1 MRIRFAPLLLLVLF
15 VAPRPVRGDAMPIV
29 PGRYSGGKA
38 TLLTLTAQQA
48 LTARTKRVVV
58 LTPSQQR
65 RLLREAH
72 VAPTVLDVSLP
83 AVAAL
88 DCTDFTFNVGLL
100 IAPTEIEVPHRYLVS
115 DDEAARRTKDFE
127 DSILL
132 DAAEA
137 PESHPQ

>member
-1 MRIRFAPLLLLVLF
+1 MRIRLAPLLLIALIV
-15 VAPRPVRGDAMPIV
+15 VSRPLRGDAMPIV
-29 PGRYSGGKA
+29 AGRYSGGSA
-38 TLLTLTAQQA
+38 TLLTLTTQQV

-58 LTPSQQR
+58 LTQAQQR
-65 RLLREAH
+65 RLVREAH
-72 VAPTVLDVSLP
+72 VAPTVLDISLP

-115 DDEAARRTKDFE
+115 DNEAARRTKEFE
-127 DSILL
+127 DSIIL

-137 PESHPQ
+137 PE